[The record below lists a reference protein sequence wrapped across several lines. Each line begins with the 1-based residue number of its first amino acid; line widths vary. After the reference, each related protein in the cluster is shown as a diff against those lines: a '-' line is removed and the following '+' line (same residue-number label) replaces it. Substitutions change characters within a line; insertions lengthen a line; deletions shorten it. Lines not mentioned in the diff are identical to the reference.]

1 MKKVFK
7 IISTGDVHGMLF
19 PYDFTTLSPAPGSL
33 ARVSAYVESQRAVMG
48 EDSVLLLDNGDIL
61 QGQPAVYLYNF
72 IETGTAHPVARVM
85 KRMRYDAMTIG
96 NHDIETGHPVYDR
109 FRADLAPIPLL
120 GANVTDI
127 STGEPYFKPYTVVE
141 RNGVRFAVLGLL
153 TPAIPAWLPEKLWEG
168 LDVEPMVE
176 SARRWMRHIRERESP
191 DVVIGLFHSGYHS
204 THPTWKWME
213 NASDIVAREVDGFDL
228 IIMGHDHSRAVI
240 REENGTLLIN
250 PGAYATHV
258 AETVVTVE
266 QDDDGR
272 VVDCNVDGRV
282 VSVADHEP
290 DEGFLEEFAPE
301 RKLTQEF
308 VEKVI
313 GEATGDFGVRDAY
326 FGPSAFMELI
336 HTLQLEIS
344 GADISLAAPLSFDAV
359 IRKGT
364 LRMSDMFA
372 LYKYENQL
380 CTLAM
385 TGEEVKNHLE
395 MSYNLWT
402 AVMES
407 PCDPLLKFASG
418 NPVKG
423 DYSRLINP
431 SYNFDSAFGVN
442 YTVDV
447 TRPKG
452 QKICISSMADGT
464 PFDMKRTYRVAVN
477 AYRANGGGELITRGA
492 GISHDELKSR
502 VLDATEL
509 DLRYYLMKAIER
521 KGRISPVVTR
531 NWRFVPEEIVDAAI
545 PRDRHRLFA

>member
-48 EDSVLLLDNGDIL
+48 EDSVLLLDNGDML

-395 MSYNLWT
+395 MCYNLWT

-464 PFDMKRTYRVAVN
+464 PFDLKRTYRVAVN

-531 NWRFVPEEIVDAAI
+531 NWRFIPEEIVDAAI

>member
-492 GISHDELKSR
+492 WISHDELKSR

-531 NWRFVPEEIVDAAI
+531 NWRFIPEEIVDAAI

>member
-19 PYDFTTLSPAPGSL
+19 PYDFTTLSPASGSL

-153 TPAIPAWLPEKLWEG
+153 TSAIPAWLPEKLWEG

-250 PGAYATHV
+250 PGA
-258 AETVVTVE
+258 
-266 QDDDGR
+266 
-272 VVDCNVDGRV
+272 
-282 VSVADHEP
+282 
-290 DEGFLEEFAPE
+290 
-301 RKLTQEF
+301 
-308 VEKVI
+308 
-313 GEATGDFGVRDAY
+313 
-326 FGPSAFMELI
+326 
-336 HTLQLEIS
+336 
-344 GADISLAAPLSFDAV
+344 
-359 IRKGT
+359 
-364 LRMSDMFA
+364 
-372 LYKYENQL
+372 
-380 CTLAM
+380 
-385 TGEEVKNHLE
+385 
-395 MSYNLWT
+395 
-402 AVMES
+402 
-407 PCDPLLKFASG
+407 
-418 NPVKG
+418 
-423 DYSRLINP
+423 
-431 SYNFDSAFGVN
+431 
-442 YTVDV
+442 
-447 TRPKG
+447 
-452 QKICISSMADGT
+452 
-464 PFDMKRTYRVAVN
+464 
-477 AYRANGGGELITRGA
+477 
-492 GISHDELKSR
+492 
-502 VLDATEL
+502 
-509 DLRYYLMKAIER
+509 
-521 KGRISPVVTR
+521 
-531 NWRFVPEEIVDAAI
+531 
-545 PRDRHRLFA
+545 

>member
-48 EDSVLLLDNGDIL
+48 EDSVLLLDNGDML

-464 PFDMKRTYRVAVN
+464 PFDLKRTYRVAVN

-531 NWRFVPEEIVDAAI
+531 NWRFIPEEIVDAAI

>member
-153 TPAIPAWLPEKLWEG
+153 TSAIPAWLPEKLWEG

-266 QDDDGR
+266 QDDYGR

-402 AVMES
+402 AVMGS

-464 PFDMKRTYRVAVN
+464 PFDLKRTYRVAVN
-477 AYRANGGGELITRGA
+477 VYRANGGGELITRGA

>member
-33 ARVSAYVESQRAVMG
+33 ARVSAYVESQRVVMG

-492 GISHDELKSR
+492 WISHDELKSR

>member
-447 TRPKG
+447 TCPKG

-464 PFDMKRTYRVAVN
+464 PFDLKRTYRVAVN

-492 GISHDELKSR
+492 WISHDELKSR

>member
-359 IRKGT
+359 IRKGI

-447 TRPKG
+447 TCPKG

-492 GISHDELKSR
+492 WISHDELKSR

>member
-1 MKKVFK
+1 
-7 IISTGDVHGMLF
+7 MLF

-48 EDSVLLLDNGDIL
+48 EDSVLLLDNGDML

-464 PFDMKRTYRVAVN
+464 PFDLKRTYRVAVN

-531 NWRFVPEEIVDAAI
+531 NWRFIPEEIVDAAI

>member
-1 MKKVFK
+1 
-7 IISTGDVHGMLF
+7 
-19 PYDFTTLSPAPGSL
+19 
-33 ARVSAYVESQRAVMG
+33 MG

-492 GISHDELKSR
+492 WISHDELKSR

>member
-61 QGQPAVYLYNF
+61 QGHPAVYLYNF

-153 TPAIPAWLPEKLWEG
+153 TSAIPAWLPEKLWEG

-313 GEATGDFGVRDAY
+313 GEATGDFGVRGAY

-464 PFDMKRTYRVAVN
+464 PFDLKRTYRVAVN

-531 NWRFVPEEIVDAAI
+531 NWRFIPEEIVDAAI

>member
-1 MKKVFK
+1 
-7 IISTGDVHGMLF
+7 
-19 PYDFTTLSPAPGSL
+19 
-33 ARVSAYVESQRAVMG
+33 
-48 EDSVLLLDNGDIL
+48 
-61 QGQPAVYLYNF
+61 
-72 IETGTAHPVARVM
+72 
-85 KRMRYDAMTIG
+85 
-96 NHDIETGHPVYDR
+96 
-109 FRADLAPIPLL
+109 
-120 GANVTDI
+120 
-127 STGEPYFKPYTVVE
+127 
-141 RNGVRFAVLGLL
+141 
-153 TPAIPAWLPEKLWEG
+153 
-168 LDVEPMVE
+168 
-176 SARRWMRHIRERESP
+176 
-191 DVVIGLFHSGYHS
+191 
-204 THPTWKWME
+204 ME

-313 GEATGDFGVRDAY
+313 GEATGDFGVRGAY

-464 PFDMKRTYRVAVN
+464 PFDLKRTYRVAVN

-531 NWRFVPEEIVDAAI
+531 NWRFIPEEIVDAAI

>member
-153 TPAIPAWLPEKLWEG
+153 TSAIPAWLPEKLWEG

-492 GISHDELKSR
+492 WISHDELKSR

>member
-492 GISHDELKSR
+492 WISHDELKSR

>member
-176 SARRWMRHIRERESP
+176 SARRWMRHIREMESP
-191 DVVIGLFHSGYHS
+191 DVVIGLFHSGYQS

-213 NASDIVAREVDGFDL
+213 NASALVAREVDGFDL

-258 AETVVTVE
+258 VETVVTVE

-290 DEGFLEEFAPE
+290 DEGFLEEFASE

-402 AVMES
+402 AVMGS

-464 PFDMKRTYRVAVN
+464 PFDLKRTYRVAVN

-521 KGRISPVVTR
+521 KGMISPVVTR
-531 NWRFVPEEIVDAAI
+531 NWRFVPEDIVDAAI

>member
-452 QKICISSMADGT
+452 QKICISSTADGT

-492 GISHDELKSR
+492 WISHDELKSR

>member
-176 SARRWMRHIRERESP
+176 SARRWMRHIREMESP
-191 DVVIGLFHSGYHS
+191 DVVIGLFHSGYQS

-213 NASDIVAREVDGFDL
+213 NASALVAREVDGFDL

-290 DEGFLEEFAPE
+290 DEGFLEEFASE

-464 PFDMKRTYRVAVN
+464 PFDLKRTYRVAVN

-531 NWRFVPEEIVDAAI
+531 NWRFIPEEIVDAAI

>member
-176 SARRWMRHIRERESP
+176 SARRWMRHIREMESP
-191 DVVIGLFHSGYHS
+191 DVVIGLFHSGYQS

-213 NASDIVAREVDGFDL
+213 NASALVAREVDGFDL

-492 GISHDELKSR
+492 WISHDELKSR

>member
-96 NHDIETGHPVYDR
+96 NHDIETGHLVYDR

-359 IRKGT
+359 IRKGI

-492 GISHDELKSR
+492 WISHDELKSR

>member
-33 ARVSAYVESQRAVMG
+33 ARVSAYVESQRVVMG

-96 NHDIETGHPVYDR
+96 NHDIETGHLVYDR

-153 TPAIPAWLPEKLWEG
+153 TSAIPAWLPEKLWEG

-213 NASDIVAREVDGFDL
+213 NASDIVVREVDGFDL

-282 VSVADHEP
+282 VSVADNEP

-359 IRKGT
+359 IRKGI

-402 AVMES
+402 AVMGS

-447 TRPKG
+447 TCPKG

-464 PFDMKRTYRVAVN
+464 PFDLKRTYRVAVN

-521 KGRISPVVTR
+521 KGMISPVVTR

>member
-282 VSVADHEP
+282 VSVADNEP

-359 IRKGT
+359 IRKGI

-492 GISHDELKSR
+492 WISHDELKSR

>member
-33 ARVSAYVESQRAVMG
+33 ARVSAYVESQRVVMG

-96 NHDIETGHPVYDR
+96 NHDIETGHLVYDR

-153 TPAIPAWLPEKLWEG
+153 TSAIPAWLPEKLWEG

-359 IRKGT
+359 IRKGI

-492 GISHDELKSR
+492 WISHDELKSR

>member
-153 TPAIPAWLPEKLWEG
+153 TSAIPAWLPEKLWEG

-313 GEATGDFGVRDAY
+313 GEATGDFGVRGAY

-464 PFDMKRTYRVAVN
+464 PFDLKRTYRVAVN

-531 NWRFVPEEIVDAAI
+531 NWRFIPEEIVDAAI